1 MRRGARSSSST
12 GRRGTRLTETTII
25 MGDVISPRGLIPGG
39 HVVVEDGKIAGVGDG
54 EPDAAGKLL
63 DFRGRLVAPGLV
75 DIHVHGGG
83 GQDVM
88 DASPG
93 GLDRLSLFLAAG
105 GVTSFLA
112 TTYTAPHG
120 EILAAARN
128 VRDAIERGTGGAEVL
143 GVHME
148 GPYINPAWCGAQDRR
163 YIRRSQTEELEE
175 VRREAGGSLRV
186 VTLAPEVE
194 GALDA
199 IGWLSARGI
208 VPAAGHTGAT
218 YGEAT
223 AGIGAGLRHASH
235 LFNAMSSIHHREP
248 GVAGAAL
255 WDGRVTVELIA
266 DGVHLHPATL
276 GLAARLKGPGAT
288 ALISDAVAPAGLP
301 DGEYEFGE
309 AKVTVRG
316 GRCLM
321 ESGGLAGGAIR
332 LCEAVGNMVGL
343 AGISPE
349 DAVEM
354 ASSTPARIAGA
365 SDRKGSLAPGMD
377 ADIAVL
383 DGEFSVLLTM
393 VGGRVVYER

>member
-1 MRRGARSSSST
+1 M
-12 GRRGTRLTETTII
+12 TEPTII
-25 MGDVISPRGLIPGG
+25 RGDIVTPQELIPGG
-39 HVVVEDGKIAGVGDG
+39 HVVVEDGKIAGIGAG
-54 EPDAAGKLL
+54 EPDTSGKVL
-63 DFRGRLVAPGLV
+63 DFQGRIVAPGFV

-88 DASPG
+88 DASPE

-120 EILAAARN
+120 SILAAARN
-128 VRDAIERGTGGAEVL
+128 VRDAIEKGTEGAEVL

-148 GPYINPAWCGAQDRR
+148 GPYIDQTWCGAQDRR
-163 YIRRSQTEELEE
+163 YIRRPQTQELEE
-175 VRREAGGSLRV
+175 VHREAGGNLRM

-208 VPAAGHTGAT
+208 VPAAGHTDAT
-218 YGEAT
+218 YDEAM
-223 AGIGAGLRHASH
+223 AGIDAGLRHASH
-235 LFNAMSSIHHREP
+235 LFNAMRPLHHREP

-255 WDGRVTVELIA
+255 WDGRVSVELIA

-288 ALISDAVAPAGLP
+288 ALISDAIAPAGLP
-301 DGEYEFGE
+301 DGEYEFGG
-309 AKVTVRG
+309 AKVTVRQ
-316 GRCLM
+316 GRCLL
-321 ESGGLAGGAIR
+321 ESGSLAGSAIR
-332 LCEAVGNMVGL
+332 LCEAVGNMVEL
-343 AGISPE
+343 AGFSPE
-349 DAVEM
+349 AAVEM

-365 SDRKGSLAPGMD
+365 ADRKGRLAPGMD
-377 ADIAVL
+377 ADITVL
-383 DGEFSVLLTM
+383 DREFSVLLTM
-393 VGGRVVYER
+393 VGGRVVYEG